1 MVQGADNVVSDKR
14 SSFRSGFVQLGW
26 NSTTVFYGIGNCY
39 VKEKNLSLMQHAS
52 CVSFPYQQNSK
63 TRMKQIEHQHQELI
77 ARCQNIAISF
87 INDTLI
93 KCAFHGNKDM

>member
-39 VKEKNLSLMQHAS
+39 VKEKNLSLMQHSS
-52 CVSFPYQQNSK
+52 CVSFFSVSAKLKNANE
-63 TRMKQIEHQHQELI
+63 TT
-77 ARCQNIAISF
+77 
-87 INDTLI
+87 D
-93 KCAFHGNKDM
+93 